1 MNRTFATMKRALLFL
16 ALAAVVGLPF
26 LLRPK
31 KQATMQNAD
40 ETLVVITPHN
50 EALRYEYSHGFREWY
65 QAKTGRTIAIDWRV
79 IGGTT
84 EITRFIESEYVAAF
98 QNHWTKQ
105 LGRLWSMEVQ
115 AAFQNGDLT
124 PGRSPGDDT
133 VELAARREF
142 LNSNI
147 SCGLDVFFGGGSYD
161 YIRQAAAGRIVDSG
175 ILRLHP
181 EWFGEQAIPQS
192 FTGEPY
198 WDPQGRWVG
207 DVLSSYGMVY
217 NRDSLQRL
225 GVAHEPRAW
234 DDLQD
239 PKLQGEVALCDPTK
253 SSSIAKAFEN
263 VIQQQIHRRWAE
275 LARETGRE
283 RPELE
288 PQAVAEGWLNGLR
301 LLQRIGANARYFT
314 DTSQKPPIDVV
325 QGNSAVGM
333 CIDFYGRGGYQ
344 QLARR
349 IDGTAG
355 RIGYY
360 SPPDGTVLSPD
371 PMAVMRGAPNLA
383 AARAFIEYS
392 LSMEGQKLWNFRP
405 GTPGGTD
412 RYELR
417 RLPIRRDFY
426 TTKEFAPYRSDPDAN
441 PYEADNPMIYHSAW
455 TNSLV
460 REMAFV
466 VRVMCLDT
474 HPELV
479 AAWKEIIRAGLPAD
493 ALAVM
498 GDMSAVN
505 YAEMNG
511 RIRSALN
518 SKDKVD
524 EVRLAS
530 ELADVFRRQY
540 LRAAEIARSAKR

>member
-1 MNRTFATMKRALLFL
+1 MNRGLIIL
-16 ALAAVVGLPF
+16 ALVVVVALPF

-31 KQATMQNAD
+31 KQATVLTAD

-50 EALRYEYSHGFREWY
+50 EALRHEYSIGFAAWY
-65 QAKTGRTIAIDWRV
+65 HARTGRTIAIDWRV
-79 IGGTT
+79 IGGTS

-98 QNHWTKQ
+98 QQHWTRQ
-105 LGRLWSMEVQ
+105 LGRPWSMAVL
-115 AAFQNGDLT
+115 AAFSD
-124 PGRSPGDDT
+124 GRLVPDDT
-133 VELAARREF
+133 PEDDTLEMAARRAF
-142 LNSNI
+142 LASRT

-161 YIRQAAAGRIVDSG
+161 YIRQAEAGRIVDSG
-175 ILRLHP
+175 ILQLHP
-181 EWFGEQAIPQS
+181 EWFGESTIPQS

-207 DVLSSYGMVY
+207 DVLSSYGMIY
-217 NRDSLQRL
+217 NRDSLLRL
-225 GVAHEPRAW
+225 GITHEPRQW

-239 PKLQGEVALCDPTK
+239 PRLQGEVALCDPTK

-263 VIQQQIHRRWAE
+263 VIQQQIHRRWVQLAGATGRAPAE
-275 LARETGRE
+275 LEQ
-283 RPELE
+283 
-288 PQAVAEGWLNGLR
+288 QAVAEGWVDGLR

-333 CIDFYGRGGYQ
+333 CIDFYGRGGFQ
-344 QLARR
+344 QAARR
-349 IDGTAG
+349 IDGAEG
-355 RIGYY
+355 RVGYY

-371 PMAVMRGAPNLA
+371 PLAILRGAPHAA
-383 AARAFIEYS
+383 AARAFLEYA

-405 GTPGGTD
+405 GTPGGPQ

-426 TTKEFAPYRSDPDAN
+426 ATKEFLPYRSDPDVN
-441 PYEADNPMIYHSAW
+441 PYEEANPMIYHREW
-455 TNSLV
+455 TNGLV

-466 VRVMCLDT
+466 IRVMCQDT

-479 AAWKEIIRAGLPAD
+479 AAWRAIIRAGLPAE

-498 GDMSAVN
+498 GDMSAVT
-505 YAEMNG
+505 YPEMQG
-511 RIRSALN
+511 RIKQALN

-530 ELADVFRRQY
+530 ELAAVFRQQY
-540 LRAAEIARSAKR
+540 VRAAEIARAAGP

>member
-1 MNRTFATMKRALLFL
+1 MKRALILL
-16 ALAAVVGLPF
+16 ALVAVVGLPF

-31 KQATMQNAD
+31 KQTAAGAAD

-50 EALRYEYSHGFREWY
+50 EALRHEYAHGFGEWY
-65 QAKTGRTIAIDWRV
+65 RAKTGRTIAIDWRV
-79 IGGTT
+79 IGGTS
-84 EITRFIESEYVAAF
+84 EITRFIDSEYVSAF
-98 QNHWTKQ
+98 QNYWTKK
-105 LGRLWSMEVQ
+105 LGRPWSMEVQ
-115 AAFQNGDLT
+115 AAFQDGSLA
-124 PGRSPGDDT
+124 PGNNPADDT
-133 VELAARREF
+133 VALAARRTF
-142 LNSNI
+142 LASNI

-181 EWFGEQAIPQS
+181 EWFGEQVIPQS

-207 DVLSSYGMVY
+207 DVLSSYGIIY

-225 GVAHEPRAW
+225 GVAREPRNW

-239 PKLQGEVALCDPTK
+239 PKLQGEIALCDPTK
-253 SSSIAKAFEN
+253 SSSVAKVFEN
-263 VIQQQIHRRWAE
+263 IIQQQIHRRWAQ
-275 LARETGRE
+275 LVRETGRG

-288 PQAVAEGWLNGLR
+288 SQAVAEGWGNGLR

-314 DTSQKPPIDVV
+314 DTSQKPSIDVV
-325 QGNSAVGM
+325 QGNSAAAM
-333 CIDFYGRGGYQ
+333 CIDFYGRGGFQ
-344 QLARR
+344 QNARR
-349 IDGTAG
+349 IDGTDG

-360 SPPDGTVLSPD
+360 SPSDGTVLSPD
-371 PMAVMRGAPNLA
+371 PLAVMRGAPNAA

-392 LSMEGQKLWNFRP
+392 LTMEGQKLWNFRP

-412 RYELR
+412 RYELH

-426 TTKEFAPYRSDPDAN
+426 TTKEFAPYRSEPDVN
-441 PYEADNPMIYHSAW
+441 PYDAENPMIYHSAW
-455 TNSLV
+455 TNGLV

-466 VRVMCLDT
+466 VRVMCQDT

-479 AAWKEIIRAGLPAD
+479 AAWKEIIRDGLPPA

-498 GDMSAVN
+498 SDMSGVS
-505 YAEMNG
+505 YSEMNG
-511 RIRSALN
+511 RIRQALN

-524 EVRLAS
+524 EVRLAND
-530 ELADVFRRQY
+530 LAASFRRQY
-540 LRAAEIARSAKR
+540 ARAAETARGR